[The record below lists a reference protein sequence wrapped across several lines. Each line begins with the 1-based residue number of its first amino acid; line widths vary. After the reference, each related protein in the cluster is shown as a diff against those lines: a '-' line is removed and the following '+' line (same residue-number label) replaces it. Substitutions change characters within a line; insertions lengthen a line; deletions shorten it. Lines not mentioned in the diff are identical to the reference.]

1 MKKLR
6 STYHAVLISV
16 LVISPLTGYKVNAAN
31 SVGVTNSTTS
41 NLASPTANRTSSL
54 DSIKL
59 ASNIKAT
66 LEEVNIWPQAGGN
79 ILTYTLNYSNGS
91 NRNLN
96 LIQYFSR
103 VMTPTGTIIPGNP
116 VTGDALKKKVLPK
129 GTTRVTY
136 YVNVGTTNSLIGLK
150 IPMYVWDAKTK
161 GYLKQVGTFNVPTQY
176 TPTVASGKSL
186 YTTMNDV
193 PVTAFTESLKLYQY
207 NGKTYAKA
215 GISLTNRGTKVFED
229 PGYTV
234 YLLSVG
240 GTSFEMVLDSSQAT
254 YKIQPG
260 EKKVIYYL
268 TEIPP
273 YLETTNM
280 KLQYI
285 QMDKTLKVE
294 LPKTSFSLPK
304 ATIPDLT
311 VGKGIVKKIL
321 INNNTIETKLSNETV
336 YAENNKG
343 IWSFQLHLKNSGNKA
358 VTMPSYALAIKSS
371 EGKAF
376 PIKAKSLN
384 GISLNPLEEKV
395 LQFTAELP
403 LDVDQK
409 PVHLELIEEIKA
421 DVLAADPT
429 TESVGKSSKLTL
441 PVAYFTIPYTHRP
454 DTQQGSDYTTTNA
467 YGTFSYKLHT
477 LQRFPWKD
485 DDIIVAKLSIT
496 NTQSTTLTL
505 PNLKG
510 ALKIGEDDL
519 TSSTDLFMDKQVAT
533 LASGKTIDMYVL
545 TKIPYTSNIDK
556 MQINLYSVA
565 NEENVSFLSLSSN
578 NTVNDVDSIERGG
591 SFMVAG
597 KGKNAKVQEKKT
609 IVYAGSNSNIVYT
622 ELLMSNEENRQ
633 SKMARLQ
640 AYYQTADG
648 QFYEAISNQSD
659 ISAAPGGKQL
669 IAFWTK
675 IPKSVS
681 TSNMMFYMGSGITGN
696 KLSEPGQESTGVVNI
711 GSLRLSP
718 QSSYANMSEVT
729 LSPYT
734 LSIQSADGRIKEGSD
749 SISIVMNYNLFK
761 DSSYDTGIF
770 NHKLILKM
778 TDSYGQSQEKAL
790 VLGTDLTVG
799 NQNRITMSFSSDQF
813 KNLYGGYYRLTLY
826 DEIQGE
832 RIELASQEY
841 SLTYERLPEIEK

>member
-1 MKKLR
+1 MKKIR
-6 STYHAVLISV
+6 NTYHALLLST
-16 LVISPLTGYKVNAAN
+16 LVISQLSGYKVYAAN
-31 SVGVTNSTTS
+31 PAGVSKSTTSTQVTPTAITTS
-41 NLASPTANRTSSL
+41 NLGSM
-54 DSIKL
+54 KL
-59 ASNIKAT
+59 GANIKAT
-66 LEEVNIWPQAGGN
+66 LEEVDIWPQAGGN

-96 LIQYFSR
+96 LIHYFSR
-103 VMTPTGTIIPGNP
+103 VMTPTGMIIPGNP
-116 VTGDALKKKVLPK
+116 VTGDALKKKVVSK
-129 GTTRVTY
+129 GTMRVTY

-161 GYLKQVGTFNVPTQY
+161 GYLKQVGTFNVPTHY
-176 TPTVASGKSL
+176 SPSVAVGKSL

-215 GISLTNRGTKVFED
+215 GISLTNRGSKVFGD
-229 PGYTV
+229 PGYTMH
-234 YLLSVG
+234 LLSAG
-240 GTSFEMVLDSSQAT
+240 GTSFEMVLDSSQT
-254 YKIQPG
+254 TFKIQPG

-273 YLETTNM
+273 YLETSNM

-285 QMDKTLKVE
+285 QTDKTLNVE
-294 LPKTSFSLPK
+294 LPKTSFNLPK

-311 VGKGIVKKIL
+311 VGKGIIKKIL
-321 INNNTIETKLSNETV
+321 INNNTIETKLSNATV
-336 YAENNKG
+336 YAENYKG
-343 IWSFQLHLKNSGNKA
+343 MWSFQLHLKNTGNKA
-358 VTMPSYALAIKSS
+358 VTLPSYALAVKSF
-371 EGKAF
+371 EGKAY
-376 PIKAKSLN
+376 PINAKSLN
-384 GISLNPLEEKV
+384 GIILNPLEEKV

-403 LDVDQK
+403 LDVDQN
-409 PVHLELIEEIKA
+409 PVHLEWIEEVKA
-421 DVLAADPT
+421 DVVATDPSSA
-429 TESVGKSSKLTL
+429 SVGKVSKLTL
-441 PVAYFTIPYTHRP
+441 PIAYFTIPYTLRP
-454 DTQQGSDYTTTNA
+454 DTQQGSDYTITNS

-510 ALKIGEDDL
+510 ALKIDEDDL
-519 TSSTDLFMDKQVAT
+519 TSSTDLFMDKQVAI
-533 LASGKTIDMYVL
+533 LAPGKTIDMYVL

-556 MQINLYSVA
+556 MKINLYSIA

-578 NTVNDVDSIERGG
+578 STVNHVDPIERGG
-591 SFMVAG
+591 SFMIAG
-597 KGKNAKVQEKKT
+597 KGKNAKAQEKKT
-609 IVYAGSNSNIVYT
+609 IVYAGSNSNVVYT
-622 ELLMSNEENRQ
+622 ELLISNEEKRQ
-633 SKMARLQ
+633 NKMARLQ

-648 QFYEAISNQSD
+648 QFYEALSNQSD

-681 TSNMMFYMGSGITGN
+681 TSNMMLYMGPGITGN
-696 KLSEPGQESTGVVNI
+696 KLSEPGQESTGVINI
-711 GSLRLSP
+711 GSLTLNP
-718 QSSYANMSEVT
+718 QSSYASMSEVT

-734 LSIQSADGRIKEGSD
+734 LSIQGVDGRIKEGSN
-749 SISIVMNYNLFK
+749 SINIVMNYNLIK
-761 DSSYDTGIF
+761 DSSYDTGVF

-778 TDSYGQSQEKAL
+778 TDSYGQSQEKSL
-790 VLGTDLTVG
+790 ILGTDLTEG
-799 NQNRITMSFSSDQF
+799 NHNRVTMSFSSD
-813 KNLYGGYYRLTLY
+813 LYKDLRGGYYRLTLY

-832 RIELASQEY
+832 RIELASKEY
-841 SLTYERLPEIEK
+841 PLTYDRLPEIEK